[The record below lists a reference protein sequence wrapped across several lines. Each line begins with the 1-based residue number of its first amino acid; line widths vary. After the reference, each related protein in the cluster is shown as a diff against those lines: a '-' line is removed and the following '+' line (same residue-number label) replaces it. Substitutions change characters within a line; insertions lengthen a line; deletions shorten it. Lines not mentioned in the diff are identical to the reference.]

1 MRTFLSALAVALNAG
16 AAFAHPSV
24 VPHEHP
30 HAVSVLPDVMLLA
43 VAALMIGFGVVVI
56 RKYRKE

>member
-1 MRTFLSALAVALNAG
+1 MRTFLSALAVVLNAG